1 MDTGTCSTEGG
12 KLKHMGPDQRGSLD
26 AAENRWVGTS
36 SSVLCT
42 APAQLP
48 PFLVLMVFPYVPSG
62 PLGCFQES
70 PWQCPSSRLPLT
82 GRWKA
87 AGSGGCCWQP
97 QPHGQR
103 SIFTAKPPAAWAT
116 RGLGWQPFNRGAPW
130 SRTNLGQEVSET
142 FICMVSPLTPS
153 VPHAGQ
159 SQPPRTLA
167 YRTGWQDRHS
177 SL

>member
-1 MDTGTCSTEGG
+1 MGRDIQLSALYSPSPAPSIPCFNAVSICSIRAPWLLPKE
-12 KLKHMGPDQRGSLD
+12 SL
-26 AAENRWVGTS
+26 
-36 SSVLCT
+36 
-42 APAQLP
+42 
-48 PFLVLMVFPYVPSG
+48 
-62 PLGCFQES
+62 
-70 PWQCPSSRLPLT
+70 WQCPSSRLPLT

-142 FICMVSPLTPS
+142 FIRMVSPLTPS